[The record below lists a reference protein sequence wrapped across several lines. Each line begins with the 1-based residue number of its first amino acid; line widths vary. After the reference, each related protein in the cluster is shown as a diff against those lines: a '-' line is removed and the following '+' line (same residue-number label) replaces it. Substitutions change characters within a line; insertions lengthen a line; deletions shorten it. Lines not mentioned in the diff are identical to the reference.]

1 MDSMQDMRPVGQT
14 DTRFGK
20 IVKSDKT
27 WIEKLFRFHNF
38 VVDIHNTLAKIP
50 IL

>member
-1 MDSMQDMRPVGQT
+1 MELMQDMRPVGRT

-20 IVKSDKT
+20 IVKSDKNG
-27 WIEKLFRFHNF
+27 IKKLFRFHNF
-38 VVDIHNTLAKIP
+38 VSDIHNTLAKIP